1 MKSIDAIAPV
11 VARMQRRI
19 AAPLRTVWQIHS
31 DVAQWP
37 VWQTDISAASI
48 NGPLAPG
55 TTFTWCT
62 KGVDEPIHS
71 TVFAIDPNHRTLWG
85 GPAKGVQKG
94 IDGIHEWRF
103 TADGDSTIVETSE
116 SWSGELAKR
125 NPAQLQTSLETS
137 LDHWLEMLA
146 QRATR

>member
-31 DVAQWP
+31 DVARWP
-37 VWQTDISAASI
+37 AWQSDIRSAAI
-48 NGPLAPG
+48 DGDGLLAPG

-62 KGVDEPIHS
+62 RGIDEPIRS
-71 TVFAIDPNHRTLWG
+71 TVFVIDPNHRTLWG
-85 GPAKGVQKG
+85 GPAKG

-103 TADGDSTIVETSE
+103 TGDGDATIVETSE
-116 SWSGELAKR
+116 SWSGELARR
-125 NPAQLQTSLETS
+125 NPAQLQVTLESS
-137 LDHWLEMLA
+137 LDHWLEQLD
-146 QRATR
+146 QRATAR